1 MKQAHL
7 AGGKKIRLAA
17 LAAALLLMAGAAGE
31 AVLAATGLNVTQ
43 NWEAAAVYYS
53 TPCDETETFRM
64 TEEEFCELK
73 VGLEEQLVVA
83 YSAYLQT
90 LSGEARQ
97 ALQTAQKCW
106 IDCYY
111 AYIDMLRQAWD
122 APVKVDFNVAGKERR
137 TNIYRDVVLV
147 MLSNRIED
155 LTSWREGR
163 FAGLEA
169 AAAEEKSAE
178 LEEALTQL
186 QVDMGLCLYV
196 TTEDYRAK
204 MMTAHRA
211 FYRSYDADQAL
222 LRTLLGEEDG
232 TTLTA
237 EGLLQTQRMS
247 YITQLHY
254 QGCRFFHTERE
265 E

>member
-1 MKQAHL
+1 MKQALL
-7 AGGKKIRLAA
+7 AGRGRARLAA
-17 LAAALLLMAGAAGE
+17 LLAALLAVTAAGGS
-31 AVLAATGLNVTQ
+31 VLAATGQNVTQ

-64 TEEEFCELK
+64 TEETFLALK

-83 YSAYLQT
+83 YSACLRA
-90 LSGEARQ
+90 LPEEARP
-97 ALQTAQKCW
+97 ALQTAQKRW
-106 IDCYY
+106 IECYD
-111 AYIDMLRQAWD
+111 AYGEMLRQAWD

-163 FAGLEA
+163 FAGLEEA
-169 AAAEEKSAE
+169 AAAEKSEE
-178 LEEALTQL
+178 LAGALTQL

-196 TTEDYRAK
+196 TTEEYRAK
-204 MMTAHRA
+204 MMSAHQA
-211 FYRSYDADQAL
+211 FYRSYDADQAF
-222 LRTLLGEEDG
+222 LRALLGEAES
-232 TTLTA
+232 TLTA

-247 YITQLHY
+247 YITLLHY